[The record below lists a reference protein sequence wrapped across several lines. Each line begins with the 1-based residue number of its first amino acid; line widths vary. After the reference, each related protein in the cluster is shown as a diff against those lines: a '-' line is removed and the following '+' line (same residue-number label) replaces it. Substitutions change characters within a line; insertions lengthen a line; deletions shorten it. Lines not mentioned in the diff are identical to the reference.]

1 MPAGLA
7 RLEVTF
13 TVDADGILRVS
24 AREETT
30 GIAAAVDVK
39 PTYGLTDEE
48 VERMLLDSFAHA
60 DADVRARQLA
70 EQRIEAE
77 RILAAARAAMAASPE
92 LLTADDRARIDAAA
106 AALERAK
113 AGDDHGAIRAG
124 VEALDAAS
132 KEFAARRMNRALED
146 GLRGRAVGAVE
157 AEVEQSAAAAGG
169 DLQTRLERAGHAGH
183 SHR

>member
-1 MPAGLA
+1 MATGPECSGPQHVDSAEHCTRARSPLRYDDRLSYDVLGVHRRHRCAVAAGGPADCRALARFKLTGIPPLPAGLA

-60 DADVRARQLA
+60 DADVGARQLA

-77 RILAAARAAMAASPE
+77 RILAAARAAVAANP
-92 LLTADDRARIDAAA
+92 
-106 AALERAK
+106 
-113 AGDDHGAIRAG
+113 
-124 VEALDAAS
+124 
-132 KEFAARRMNRALED
+132 
-146 GLRGRAVGAVE
+146 
-157 AEVEQSAAAAGG
+157 
-169 DLQTRLERAGHAGH
+169 
-183 SHR
+183 

>member
-77 RILAAARAAMAASPE
+77 RILAAARAAVAATPE
-92 LLTADDRARIDAAA
+92 LLTDDDRARIDAAVA
-106 AALERAK
+106 QLEQAK
-113 AGDDHGAIRAG
+113 SGGDHGAIRAG